1 MAILFSIIPMLCL
14 YYSIYFLW
22 VADNFIMES
31 SIRLRIFVIMVI
43 NLGVFPLISMLIA
56 RKLGLISEYM
66 PRRYNKDSI
75 IINLMMGIFLFWT
88 YYVCKNGDL
97 WSKDSIFPKII
108 LGVLTANC
116 LALPLSRFILPDLRI
131 ITMIIGLF
139 FMIFNI
145 FQNHTWQ
152 KLGYTS
158 LVLVFLGYVLRTHF
172 LEYKRLNGTESID
185 KQKYV
190 AKQKM
195 VASFILTGL
204 SLIFSLALSSL
215 GI

>member
-1 MAILFSIIPMLCL
+1 
-14 YYSIYFLW
+14 
-22 VADNFIMES
+22 
-31 SIRLRIFVIMVI
+31 
-43 NLGVFPLISMLIA
+43 
-56 RKLGLISEYM
+56 
-66 PRRYNKDSI
+66 
-75 IINLMMGIFLFWT
+75 
-88 YYVCKNGDL
+88 
-97 WSKDSIFPKII
+97 
-108 LGVLTANC
+108 
-116 LALPLSRFILPDLRI
+116 
-131 ITMIIGLF
+131 MIIGLF

-190 AKQKM
+190 AKQKV